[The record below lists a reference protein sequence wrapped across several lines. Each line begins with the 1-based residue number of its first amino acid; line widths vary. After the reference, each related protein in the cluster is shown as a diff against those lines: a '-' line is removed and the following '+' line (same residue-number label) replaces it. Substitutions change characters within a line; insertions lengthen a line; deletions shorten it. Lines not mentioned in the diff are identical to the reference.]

1 MRAQLAKLQ
10 LETKEVQDKMKED
23 EEEEA
28 AGKAKEKKDADTK
41 RA

>member
-28 AGKAKEKKDADTK
+28 ASKAKEKKDADTK